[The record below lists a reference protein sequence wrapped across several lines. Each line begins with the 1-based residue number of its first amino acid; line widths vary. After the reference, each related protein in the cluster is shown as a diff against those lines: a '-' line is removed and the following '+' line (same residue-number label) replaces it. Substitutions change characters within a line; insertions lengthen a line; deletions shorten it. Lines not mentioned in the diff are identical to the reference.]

1 MKIVEDEDI
10 KTLQSQK
17 NEQIEKVTKELDE
30 KYSLS
35 EDEEKLLKEVIS
47 HVGKISHGGN
57 GGLKLNFEDYKRLV
71 KIMIM
76 FGEELNWLNGKE
88 QKNREVRRALMAAE
102 KMDEYWNCIKQ

>member
-1 MKIVEDEDI
+1 MKYRISIYDLERTAKEMKIVEDEDI

-30 KYSLS
+30 KYTLS

-57 GGLKLNFEDYKRLV
+57 GGL
-71 KIMIM
+71 
-76 FGEELNWLNGKE
+76 
-88 QKNREVRRALMAAE
+88 
-102 KMDEYWNCIKQ
+102 